1 MLSSLIGLSCGGTSD
16 RVVLAVAPE
25 VTAGLLAETSV
36 GLGGCLF
43 LGVLDDGLGSG
54 CLGKEL

>member
-1 MLSSLIGLSCGGTSD
+1 MFDSLIGLSGGGTSD

-25 VTAGLLAETSV
+25 LEDGFVAETSV
-36 GLGGCLF
+36 GLGGGLF

-54 CLGKEL
+54 CFGKEL